1 MIAPADVVDA
11 LHAVG
16 HRRRFARREVLF
28 HEGDPADSFHLVL
41 KGRVAVRV
49 ATSLGTSVTLDV
61 VNVGEIIGELAVLA
75 PGPRSASVAALEPVE
90 TLSVAAG
97 SLAELRAAAP
107 HVLDHLVTVLVERNR
122 QLAARL
128 AEATSI
134 SAEVRVLRRLLEVA
148 RMYEQAP
155 DEAVVVPLTQDDLAG
170 LAATTRETV
179 NRVLRREEDAGSLA
193 LQRGRISVLDVLAL
207 HRRAGA

>member
-1 MIAPADVVDA
+1 M
-11 LHAVG
+11 
-16 HRRRFARREVLF
+16 
-28 HEGDPADSFHLVL
+28 
-41 KGRVAVRV
+41 
-49 ATSLGTSVTLDV
+49 
-61 VNVGEIIGELAVLA
+61 
-75 PGPRSASVAALEPVE
+75 
-90 TLSVAAG
+90 SVAAG
-97 SLAELRAAAP
+97 SLAELRAGAP

-148 RMYEQAP
+148 RMYELTSDSP
-155 DEAVVVPLTQDDLAG
+155 VVVPLTQDDLAG

-193 LQRGRISVLDVLAL
+193 LQRGRISVLDAAAL